1 VNASFKNRVHEAGA
15 AHLAAQMKSLQMQMD
30 QMRMDL
36 GSETKSSAGDKHE
49 TGRAMIQLEQER
61 LGSQITLLKKQL
73 DGWGRIPSETKER
86 ITLGALAKINGQ
98 WFYFSSAIGKM
109 TVDEREITCLG
120 LTSPLGQALLGMPA
134 QGSIQF
140 RDQLWRIEEVL

>member
-1 VNASFKNRVHEAGA
+1 MKASFKNRVHEAGT
-15 AHLAAQMKSLQMQMD
+15 AHLVSQMKSLQAQMD
-30 QMRMDL
+30 QMRSDL

-61 LGSQITLLKKQL
+61 LGSQMAFLKKQL
-73 DGWGRIPSETKER
+73 DGWGRIPSDAKER
-86 ITLGALAKINGQ
+86 ITLGVLAKINGQ
-98 WFYFSSAIGKM
+98 WFYFSMAIGKM
-109 TVDEREITCLG
+109 VVDECEVTCLG
-120 LTSPLGQALLGMPA
+120 LTSPLGQALLGMSV